1 MSVVATALTLDR
13 TPAISRE
20 GEGGGPLSIA
30 ASETASLSIVVPTFN
45 EAGNIEELLRRLVVC
60 LNGIDWEIVVVDD
73 DSPDGTAHLVD
84 RIALSDPRIHC
95 LKRVGRRGLSS
106 ACLEGMA
113 ISRGTFLAVID
124 ADLQHDENLL
134 PDMLSALTEGAV
146 DLVVGSRYMAG
157 GGVAA
162 WSRRRRLL
170 SRAATSAT
178 HRLLSCDLTDPMSG
192 FFMIRRTA
200 VRQAAAYLSDSG
212 FKLLLDLVGCSPTTL
227 RTLEL
232 PYTFSARTRGQ
243 SKLDAGVAWSFARL
257 LLRQA
262 VRRSCGRFCHFCLI
276 GTSGVCLH
284 FAVLWASEVLA
295 GLSFPMAQTI
305 AVIVSLVSNYT
316 LNNRLTFEASR
327 LRGREFVTG
336 LSRFAALCAL
346 GAIVNVVVAD
356 AILHVSGWRLS
367 AAAVGILTGAVC
379 NYCTTSLL
387 VWRREQVRG

>member
-1 MSVVATALTLDR
+1 MSVVATAPAFDR
-13 TPAISRE
+13 TPATPWE
-20 GEGGGPLSIA
+20 FEGGGPPSIA
-30 ASETASLSIVVPTFN
+30 ASATASLSIVIPTFN
-45 EAGNIEELLRRLVVC
+45 EAGNIEELLRRLAAC

-84 RIALSDPRIHC
+84 RIGRVDPRIHC
-95 LKRVGRRGLSS
+95 LKRIGRRGLSS

-134 PDMLSALTEGAV
+134 PAMLRALTEGAV
-146 DLVVGSRYMAG
+146 DLVVGSRYMEG

-170 SRAATSAT
+170 SRAATSVT
-178 HRLLSCDLTDPMSG
+178 HHLLACDLTDPMSG
-192 FFMIRRTA
+192 FFMIRRAA
-200 VRQAAAYLSDSG
+200 VRQASAHLSDSG
-212 FKLLLDLVGCSPTTL
+212 FKLLLDLVSCSPMPL
-227 RTLEL
+227 RTMEL
-232 PYTFSARTRGQ
+232 PYTFSPRTRGQ

-262 VRRSCGRFCHFCLI
+262 VRRSCGRLCHFCLI
-276 GTSGVCLH
+276 GSSGVFVH
-284 FAVLWASEVLA
+284 FAVLGACQVLA

-327 LRGREFVTG
+327 LRGKAFVTG
-336 LSRFAALCAL
+336 LSRFAVLCAL

-356 AILHVSGWRLS
+356 AVLHVSGWRLP
-367 AAAVGILTGAVC
+367 AVAVGILTGAVC

-387 VWRREQVRG
+387 VWRREHACG